1 MADPAAAPAQLRFRR
16 WAVGPA
22 AVLMALLA
30 AGLTLGSSG
39 ATDVLSLPGIPAP
52 GRVTTWLVPGLRLL
66 SDLAAVATVGALLG
80 AVYLVPG
87 QQTISPASY
96 RWVRL
101 SGGTAAVWM
110 LAALASLPVQL
121 ADFLGTGLASVSL
134 PSVVS
139 FSAEVAQGR
148 AQLLVAAGAF
158 LIALFAWTVLRPAGA
173 RVLLALSLLTTLP
186 PAFTGHAA
194 EERSHELAVAA
205 VAVHV
210 LGVALWAGGLLALVL
225 ARNLDAADR
234 RAAVQRFSVLAAPLA
249 LLVAGSGVL
258 TAYTRL
264 SGPSQVFETAYGRVL
279 LVKLAALM
287 VAVGIG
293 WWHRRRTLPELA
305 ADRPRAFLRLAVVEV
320 LVFAATVGVA
330 VGLSRTPTPPPDV
343 PEAAAVLQPGS

>member
-1 MADPAAAPAQLRFRR
+1 M
-16 WAVGPA
+16 
-22 AVLMALLA
+22 
-30 AGLTLGSSG
+30 
-39 ATDVLSLPGIPAP
+39 
-52 GRVTTWLVPGLRLL
+52 
-66 SDLAAVATVGALLG
+66 
-80 AVYLVPG
+80 
-87 QQTISPASY
+87 
-96 RWVRL
+96 RL

-121 ADFLGTGLASVSL
+121 ADFLGTGLASVT
-134 PSVVS
+134 PRSVVS

-158 LIALFAWTVLRPAGA
+158 LIALFAWTVLSPAGA
-173 RVLLALSLLTTLP
+173 RVLFALSLLTTLP

-194 EERSHELAVAA
+194 EERSHEFAVAA
-205 VAVHV
+205 VAGHV

-234 RAAVQRFSVLAAPLA
+234 RAAVQRFSVLAGAPLA

-264 SGPSQVFETAYGRVL
+264 SAPSQVFETAYGRVL

-287 VAVGIG
+287 VVVGIG